1 MFRYPTVYGTDGNGC
16 MQRRDGKYCKYRKQ
30 WQLMHDNDNKN
41 MASSGCMRYDK
52 RKCWKISRGNICAST
67 NDRGSRCECNDRMYR
82 HTNVYGT
89 DGNGC
94 MQRRDGKYC
103 KYRKQWQDMHGTRH
117 NYMHLSSSMPEHNLN
132 KCTNNHCNRY
142 ASTND

>member
-1 MFRYPTVYGTDGNGC
+1 MYRHTNVYGTDGNGC

-30 WQLMHDNDNKN
+30 WQLMHKKENNN
-41 MASSGCMRYDK
+41 IAIRSFMRQQNRNLFENNNCNRY
-52 RKCWKISRGNICAST
+52 AST

-103 KYRKQWQDMHGTRH
+103 KYRKQWQLMHDNDNRSEERRVGKECR
-117 NYMHLSSSMPEHNLN
+117 SRRSP
-132 KCTNNHCNRY
+132 NH
-142 ASTND
+142 

>member
-1 MFRYPTVYGTDGNGC
+1 
-16 MQRRDGKYCKYRKQ
+16 
-30 WQLMHDNDNKN
+30 
-41 MASSGCMRYDK
+41 MRGINT
-52 RKCWKISRGNICAST
+52 RCIRFAST

-103 KYRKQWQDMHGTRH
+103 KYRKQWQLMHD
-117 NYMHLSSSMPEHNLN
+117 NDN
-132 KCTNNHCNRY
+132 KNISRSIRIPQKNPLFSYTTLFQTY
-142 ASTND
+142 ASTNDRGSRCECNDRMYRHTNVY

>member
-1 MFRYPTVYGTDGNGC
+1 MYRHTNVYCTDGNGC

-41 MASSGCMRYDK
+41 MASSGCMRK
-52 RKCWKISRGNICAST
+52 RRHTSCISDWST
-67 NDRGSRCECNDRMYR
+67 GVCCSDVRGSRCECNDRMYR
-82 HTNVYGT
+82 HTNVYCT

-103 KYRKQWQDMHGTRH
+103 KYRKQWQLMHD
-117 NYMHLSSSMPEHNLN
+117 NDNKNMASSGCM
-132 KCTNNHCNRY
+132 R
-142 ASTND
+142 